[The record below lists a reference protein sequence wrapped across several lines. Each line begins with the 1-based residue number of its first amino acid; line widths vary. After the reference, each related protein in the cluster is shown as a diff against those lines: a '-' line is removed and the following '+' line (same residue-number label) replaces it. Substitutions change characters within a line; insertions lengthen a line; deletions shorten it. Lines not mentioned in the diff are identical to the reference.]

1 MGDSILANS
10 TMEFYV
16 FDPIVCDGFS
26 NPLRKRDREQKNN
39 RSIGKNCK
47 KRSGKCSPMAIGF
60 LFLLVCEQKR
70 EEDISYG
77 LLEANFIYVH
87 QFSKRMAIKHY

>member
-10 TMEFYV
+10 MMEFYV

-26 NPLRKRDREQKNN
+26 NPLRKRDRQQKKQPVD
-39 RSIGKNCK
+39 RK
-47 KRSGKCSPMAIGF
+47 KLQEKVWKMFTDGHWI